1 MEPLIQYKY
10 IRFIAKKEGE
20 KDMTKKEKEVLD
32 GYYDSLISEYMDS
45 KDDTVEGRIAFS
57 KFAIV
62 YDLRQALKNINME
75 QGA

>member
-1 MEPLIQYKY
+1 
-10 IRFIAKKEGE
+10 
-20 KDMTKKEKEVLD
+20 MTKKEKEVLD

-45 KDDTVEGRIAFS
+45 KDDTVEGRIEFS
-57 KFAIV
+57 KYAIV